1 MNKSINT
8 PDNWKEIVQQLK
20 EAFDRSGMTQD
31 ELSDK
36 TGLLQTSISRLF
48 SMKFVPKIS
57 TLVLIADAI
66 DYDLKIEKR
75 NNQ

>member
-1 MNKSINT
+1 MNRPRNI
-8 PDNWKEIVQQLK
+8 PDDWKDVVRELK
-20 EAFDRSGMTQD
+20 EAFDQSGMTQD

-57 TLVLIADAI
+57 TLALIADAI

>member
-8 PDNWKEIVQQLK
+8 PDNWKEVVQQLK

-66 DYDLKIEKR
+66 DCFLMLKK
-75 NNQ
+75 

>member
-8 PDNWKEIVQQLK
+8 PDNWKEVVQQLK

-36 TGLLQTSISRLF
+36 TGLLQTSISRIF

-57 TLVLIADAI
+57 TLVLITDALNCEI
-66 DYDLKIEKR
+66 KVTD
-75 NNQ
+75 

>member
-8 PDNWKEIVQQLK
+8 PDNWKEVVLQLK

>member
-8 PDNWKEIVQQLK
+8 PDNWKEVVLQLK
-20 EAFDRSGMTQD
+20 EAFDRSGLTQE

-36 TGLLQTSISRLF
+36 TGLMQTSISRIF

-57 TLVLIADAI
+57 TLVLIADALNCEI
-66 DYDLKIEKR
+66 NVTDREE
-75 NNQ
+75 

>member
-8 PDNWKEIVQQLK
+8 PDNWKEVVVQLK

-36 TGLLQTSISRLF
+36 TGLLQTSISRIF

-57 TLVLIADAI
+57 TLVLIADALNCEI
-66 DYDLKIEKR
+66 KVADREE
-75 NNQ
+75 